1 MSFEIG
7 LVSLIHLGA
16 YFTLILNPKYLQSAF
31 ITQYFSLTK
40 EGAGIS
46 QFFIN
51 FWLKFLCFLIARS
64 LPTKEIFY
72 FHTLHIEGEFC

>member
-72 FHTLHIEGEFC
+72 FSFTSY